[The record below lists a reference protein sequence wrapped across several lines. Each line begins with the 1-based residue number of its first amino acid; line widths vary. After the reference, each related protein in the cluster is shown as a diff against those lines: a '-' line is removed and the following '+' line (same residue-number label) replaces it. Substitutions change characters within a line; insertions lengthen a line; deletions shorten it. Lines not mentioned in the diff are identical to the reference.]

1 MIQSISR
8 RSLIKT
14 ASTAI
19 GAALAAPK
27 ALFGQAAQTGTTPSV
42 ITNPPRDFGAG
53 GEPVSF
59 YPDPDVISN
68 SPAFDALV
76 PPNANIRRVF
86 TGAFWCEG
94 VAWSNQGRYLIW
106 CDTSEDRIYRMVEDG
121 HVDVFRRPSN
131 YTNGN
136 TYDYQGRQIS
146 AEHLFRRVVRYEHDG
161 TITLIAD
168 SFEGK
173 RLNSPN
179 DVVAH
184 RDGSIWFTDPP
195 YGGSIFQGQPDEAG
209 GPTNAAGLLQ
219 PKVGEPLGAGGLKR
233 SLPNSIYRVDANLKI
248 ERVIGEDMV
257 PDPNGLAFSP
267 DYKKLYVMSTRRG
280 PGDPASLPEKLEAYV
295 FDVGD
300 NNKVSNQKVFCD
312 YKVDG
317 IVCRGDGVR
326 CDAAGNVWI
335 SSNAGRALGYSGVTC
350 WSPQGQFLGRIR
362 LPEVCAS
369 LAFGGPKRN
378 RLFLGATQSIYAIYL
393 NTQGAGPA

>member
-1 MIQSISR
+1 MTSNLSR
-8 RSLIKT
+8 RSLMKRVG
-14 ASTAI
+14 AAA
-19 GAALAAPK
+19 GAALAAPQT
-27 ALFGQAAQTGTTPSV
+27 LFAQTAQTATTPSV
-42 ITNPPRDFGAG
+42 ITNPPRNFGSQ

-68 SPAFDALV
+68 SPAFDAIV

-86 TGAFWCEG
+86 TGALWCEG

-136 TYDYQGRQIS
+136 TFDYQGRQIS
-146 AEHLFRRVVRYEHDG
+146 AEHLLRRVVRYEHDG
-161 TITLIAD
+161 TITVIAD

-173 RLNSPN
+173 RLSSPN

-195 YGGSIFQGQPDEAG
+195 YGASLFQGQPDEPG

-219 PKVGEPLGAGGLKR
+219 PRVGEPTGIGGLKR
-233 SLPNSIYRVDANLKI
+233 SLPNSIYRVDPAGKI
-248 ERVIGEDMV
+248 ERIIGEDMV
-257 PDPNGLAFSP
+257 SDPNGLTFSP

-280 PGDPASLPEKLEAYV
+280 PGDAATLPEKLEAYV

-326 CDAAGNVWI
+326 CDVAGNVWI

-369 LAFGGPKRN
+369 LGFGGPKRN
-378 RLFLGATQSIYAIYL
+378 RLFMGATQSIYAIYL